1 MLPQSL
7 YLIFAFN
14 QFVWTGDLLSGFA
27 FSMLIHMTSN
37 SWLSDAD
44 GLSIWDSYRMHA
56 SFAGQLL
63 AIVFMGLLQKG
74 PLVAKRT
81 RPSGTALLSWLV
93 WVVLH
98 GSAELYR
105 VVFPPSQSIWGS
117 IGTSVTQV
125 MVQVVICMVLMAD
138 DVVFAGY
145 AQPKRF
151 LRSWIYMVVALE
163 LVSLFDQNT
172 ASASV
177 IVASCMSGGCVLAA
191 IAYANF
197 MKLEKKD

>member
-7 YLIFAFN
+7 YLIFSFN
-14 QFVWTGDLLSGFA
+14 QYVWTGDLMSGFA
-27 FSMLIHMTSN
+27 FTVLILLTSN

-44 GLSIWDSYRMHA
+44 ELSLWDSHRMHA
-56 SFAGQLL
+56 SLAGQLL
-63 AIVFMGLLQKG
+63 AIIFVYLLQKG
-74 PLVAKRT
+74 PLIAKRT

-93 WVVLH
+93 WGVLH
-98 GSAELYR
+98 GSAELFR

-117 IGTSVTQV
+117 IGTSWTQV
-125 MVQVVICMVLMAD
+125 MVQVVICRVLMAD
-138 DVVFAGY
+138 DAVFAGY
-145 AQPKRF
+145 ATPDRF
-151 LRSWIYMVVALE
+151 LRCWRDMVVALE

-177 IVASCMSGGCVLAA
+177 IVASCMSGGFVLAA